1 MYLSCFSR
9 FGQRLATGL
18 SVRTLVGFQSFR
30 FGPELFLHLGHAEGS
45 LPHQMTWPPA
55 GRNFDVFVAALAL
68 VLLMMPWPR
77 HHAAAK
83 AVVLAFSLLGLASL
97 LNIGATSVRSI
108 AHPIRPDWFAPGLE
122 MAAQPPY
129 ILLPAFLV
137 QSALC
142 FHLVLL
148 RRLTIM
154 PEDMPR
160 EQIQRSMSGNEMW

>member
-1 MYLSCFSR
+1 MR
-9 FGQRLATGL
+9 AQPDPAEQAR
-18 SVRTLVGFQSFR
+18 VR
-30 FGPELFLHLGHAEGS
+30 
-45 LPHQMTWPPA
+45 
-55 GRNFDVFVAALAL
+55 
-68 VLLMMPWPR
+68 
-77 HHAAAK
+77 
-83 AVVLAFSLLGLASL
+83 
-97 LNIGATSVRSI
+97 
-108 AHPIRPDWFAPGLE
+108 GLE